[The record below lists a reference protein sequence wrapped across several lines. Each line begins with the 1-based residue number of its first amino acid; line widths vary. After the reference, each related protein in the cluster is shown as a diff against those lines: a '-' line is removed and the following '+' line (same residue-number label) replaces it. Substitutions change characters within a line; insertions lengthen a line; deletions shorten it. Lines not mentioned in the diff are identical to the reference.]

1 MSQLDHI
8 VIAAPDLDALVDEFH
23 ALTGVQP
30 EPGGRH
36 VGKGTANQLVG
47 LGEGRYIELIGPD
60 PSQDEPTEPRPLRVD
75 EVTATTVVG
84 WAVRPDDIGARV
96 TAAREADYDPGDPNP
111 MERRTPDGELLAWR
125 LTPPRGGLDGTIP
138 FLIDWQDSAHP
149 SNGLPAVTLL
159 SLTLTH
165 PDPDAVRAALE
176 AVDAL
181 ELVTDILQGEA
192 SLAVELE
199 TPHGRVRIG

>member
-8 VIAAPDLDALVDEFH
+8 VIAAPDLEALVNEFH
-23 ALTGVQP
+23 TLTGVQP

-60 PSQDEPTEPRPLRVD
+60 PGQDEPTEPRPLRVD
-75 EVTATTVVG
+75 EVSTTTVVG
-84 WAVRPDDIGARV
+84 WAVRPDDIGIRVASARD
-96 TAAREADYDPGDPNP
+96 AGYDPGDPKP
-111 MERRTPDGELLAWR
+111 MERRTPDGALLSWL
-125 LTPPRGGLDGTIP
+125 LTPPMGGLDGTVP
-138 FLIDWQDSAHP
+138 FLIDWQDSTHP
-149 SNGLPAVTLL
+149 SSDLPAVTLL

-165 PDPDAVRAALE
+165 PDPDAVRAALD

-181 ELVTDILQGEA
+181 DLVTTILQGPVGL
-192 SLAVELE
+192 SVELE
-199 TPHGRVRIG
+199 TPRGLVRIG